1 MPPIRE
7 NKRYSAEN
15 SKSSQCDHA
24 ADKSKK
30 TNGNWETSLESTD
43 PTNTSEQPHRLA
55 RDDIGTERLKEAKH
69 PVKFNEQ
76 KEVEADYSDRCDLK
90 GLIHKD
96 VDTYFEKTDK
106 QELKTEKVNIDDSY
120 YTANY
125 VLS

>member
-15 SKSSQCDHA
+15 SKSSQCDRT
-24 ADKSKK
+24 ADKSNK
-30 TNGNWETSLESTD
+30 TNGNWATSLGSMD
-43 PTNTSEQPHRLA
+43 PTNTFEQPHRLA
-55 RDDIGTERLKEAKH
+55 RDDIGTECLKAAKH

-76 KEVEADYSDRCDLK
+76 KKVEADYSDRCDLK
-90 GLIHKD
+90 GLMHKD

-120 YTANY
+120 YTANC